1 MGHAE
6 LSIDFLTA
14 ACRRCARL
22 IRGAPG
28 WAGVLLTAAAL
39 GMGAAVAQE
48 AAAGAGDE
56 GQRSLAA
63 LRAALEADP
72 HDPAILVR
80 LGERYIQLGYFSEAL
95 DVAKRLARIGT
106 AEAAVASRLIGARAL
121 VGLRRP
127 DEALTRLKNLTAK
140 GEAAVQAA
148 LVEGDAWLLKGAH
161 GNAYAAYARAR
172 RLAKNPREAD
182 LALAR
187 LALATG
193 DLDGCRKRIAPY
205 LEGDRPDPRALVL
218 AAEIAKRSGRLDEAL
233 DHVDQALALSPDD
246 VTARIL
252 RAGLLLALGRVEEA
266 GDDVAAVR
274 DRLPDAPISDFL
286 EALYLVRQGRIA
298 DARTYADK
306 AARLMPRYLP
316 LVRLRAWL
324 AFFEGRLE
332 EAIALASQ
340 VEAADPN
347 DVVAA
352 ELKAAALLR
361 KGGVGSALRILERL
375 DRSSRIDDRGRILLA
390 SAYMRVGRFDAALR
404 LYERAMARFQNLPEL
419 KTQYA
424 LAQFALGE
432 VDAARKSLTELAR
445 SGADAFRAAVMLTL
459 IERRLGRIEAAMAA
473 ADQVERLA
481 PRSAIGPNLKGLVA
495 LTAGDLK
502 QARRHFDEALAHDPG
517 FLPARRNLARVLLR
531 MGEDEQARA
540 EFLRVL
546 EAEPKDGIALVSLA
560 EIAARQG
567 KWEEATRRLSA
578 AIALAPREPRL
589 RLRLIA
595 LKERAGDLE
604 GAFKSAVAADL
615 LLPDRR
621 ELVAAVARL
630 ALRTGRPG
638 IAEQAYRRLVAAEPD
653 EPTHRI
659 GLALALLARGD
670 DAGARRILLQ
680 ADKLFADP
688 TTPARRDLLKT
699 LVEIEERAG
708 NDTVAL
714 GYARE
719 LVRLFP
725 DTKGMRSRLA
735 RLLARTGDRQGAL
748 AVAQRMHD
756 EDPQDPGAAMLL
768 ADILMESADTSAQA
782 QARRIYDDLI
792 TRIEDVRALA
802 EMAAKLQDHDPGLAT
817 RAAEKALRLAP
828 GSAALRLLAAEAN
841 WALAARG
848 DRAAAARAAQLVGK
862 IDESALDARQ
872 RTRLVSLRR
881 KLGEGG

>member
-1 MGHAE
+1 M
-6 LSIDFLTA
+6 DFFIA
-14 ACRRCARL
+14 ACRHGARL
-22 IRGAPG
+22 IRGTPG
-28 WAGVLLTAAAL
+28 WAGVLLLVAVL
-39 GMGAAVAQE
+39 GMGGAAAQE
-48 AAAGAGDE
+48 PATGAGE
-56 GQRSLAA
+56 KGQSSLLA

-72 HDPAILVR
+72 HNPDILVR

-95 DVAKRLARIGT
+95 DIAKRLARIGT
-106 AEAAVASRLIGARAL
+106 ADADVASHLIGARAL

-127 DEALTRLKNLTAK
+127 DEALARLKNPTVT

-161 GNAYAAYARAR
+161 GKAYGAYARAR
-172 RLAKNPREAD
+172 QLAQDPREAD

-193 DLDGCRKRIAPY
+193 DLDGCRKRIGPY

-233 DHVDQALALSPDD
+233 DHVNRALALSPDD

-266 GDDVAAVR
+266 GSDVAAVR

-286 EALYLVRQGRIA
+286 EALYLVRQGRVA
-298 DARTYADK
+298 DARTHADK

-340 VEAADPN
+340 VEAADPK

-361 KGGVGSALRILERL
+361 KGSVETALRILERL
-375 DRSSRIDDRGRILLA
+375 DRSGRIDDRGRILLA
-390 SAYMRVGRFDAALR
+390 SAYMRAGRFDAALR

-432 VDAARKSLTELAR
+432 VDAARKRLTALAH

-459 IERRLGRIEAAMAA
+459 IERRLGRIDAAMAA
-473 ADQVERLA
+473 AEQVERLA

-502 QARRHFDEALAHDPG
+502 QARRHFAEALARDPG

-540 EFLRVL
+540 AFLRVL
-546 EAEPKDGIALVSLA
+546 EAEPKDGIALVALA
-560 EIAARQG
+560 EIAAQQG
-567 KWEEATRRLSA
+567 KWEEAERRLSA
-578 AIALAPREPRL
+578 AIALAPHEPRL

-595 LKERAGDLE
+595 LKEQAGDLE

-615 LLPDRR
+615 LLPNRR

-630 ALRTGRPG
+630 ALRTGRPS

-659 GLALALLARGD
+659 GLAQALLARGD
-670 DAGARRILLQ
+670 DDSARQILLQ

-688 TTPARRDLLKT
+688 ASPARRALLKT

-719 LVRLFP
+719 LMRLFT
-725 DTKGMRSRLA
+725 DTKGVRFRLA
-735 RLLARTGDRQGAL
+735 RLLARTGDRRAAL
-748 AVAQRMHD
+748 AIARRLRD
-756 EDPQDPGAAMLL
+756 ENPEDPAAAMLL
-768 ADILMESADTSAQA
+768 AEIAMTSPNSADQA
-782 QARRIYDDLI
+782 EARRIYSDLI
-792 TRIEDVRALA
+792 DRLADARALA
-802 EMAAKLQDHDPGLAT
+802 EMAAKLRDRDLALAV
-817 RAAEKALRLAP
+817 RAAEKAWRLAP
-828 GSAALRLLAAEAN
+828 ASAALRLLAAEAN
-841 WALAARG
+841 QALAEQG
-848 DRAAAARAAQLVGK
+848 DQAAGARAAQLVAE
-862 IDESALDARQ
+862 IDESALDAGQ
-872 RTRLVSLRR
+872 RARLVSLRK
-881 KLGEGG
+881 KLAGGG

>member
-1 MGHAE
+1 M
-6 LSIDFLTA
+6 A
-14 ACRRCARL
+14 AL
-22 IRGAPG
+22 
-28 WAGVLLTAAAL
+28 L
-39 GMGAAVAQE
+39 GMGLAVAQE
-48 AAAGAGDE
+48 GVGDAVADE
-56 GQRSLAA
+56 QRSLTA

-72 HDPAILVR
+72 RNPAVLVR
-80 LGERYIQLGYFSEAL
+80 LGERYIQLGYFAEAL
-95 DVAKRLARIGT
+95 DVARRLAQVGT
-106 AEAAVASRLIGARAL
+106 AEAAVAARLIGARAL

-127 DEALTRLKNLTAK
+127 DEALARLKKLTVT

-161 GNAYAAYARAR
+161 GKAYAAYARAR
-172 RLAKNPREAD
+172 QLAEDPREAD

-193 DLDGCRKRIAPY
+193 DLEGCRERIAPY
-205 LEGDRPDPRALVL
+205 LAGDRPDPRALVL
-218 AAEIAKRSGRLDEAL
+218 AAEIAKRSGRLEEAL
-233 DHVDQALALSPDD
+233 DHVNRALTLSPDD

-266 GDDVAAVR
+266 GDDVAVVR
-274 DRLPDAPISDFL
+274 DRLPDAPISNFL

-298 DARTYADK
+298 EARIYADK

-316 LVRLRAWL
+316 LMRLRAWL
-324 AFFEGRLE
+324 AFFEGQLE
-332 EAIALASQ
+332 EAIALAGQ

-347 DVVAA
+347 DIVAA

-361 KGGVGSALRILERL
+361 KGAVRPALAILERL
-375 DRSSRIDDRGRILLA
+375 DRAGRIDDRGRILLA

-432 VDAARKSLTELAR
+432 VDAARQRLLALADN
-445 SGADAFRAAVMLTL
+445 GADAFRAAVMLTL
-459 IERRLGRIEAAMAA
+459 IERRLGRIDAAMAA

-495 LTAGDLK
+495 LTAGDLP
-502 QARRHFDEALAHDPG
+502 QAHRHFDEALARDPG

-531 MGEDEQARA
+531 MGKDEQARR

-546 EAEPKDGIALVSLA
+546 AAEPKDGIALVALA

-567 KWEEATRRLSA
+567 QWEEAERRLSA
-578 AIALAPREPRL
+578 AIALAPQEPRL
-589 RLRLIA
+589 RLRLVA
-595 LKERAGDLE
+595 LKEQAGDLE

-615 LLPDRR
+615 LLPNRR

-653 EPTHRI
+653 EPAHRI
-659 GLALALLARGD
+659 GLARALLARGD
-670 DAGARRILLQ
+670 DDGARRVLLQ

-688 TTPARRDLLKT
+688 ATPARRDLLKT

-714 GYARE
+714 GYVRE
-719 LVRLFP
+719 LIRLFP
-725 DTKGMRSRLA
+725 DTKGVRPKLA
-735 RLLARTGDRQGAL
+735 RLLARTGDHQAAL
-748 AVAQRMHD
+748 AVARQIYD
-756 EDPQDPGAAMLL
+756 ENPKDQDAAMLL
-768 ADILMESADTSAQA
+768 AGILMTSADSSAQA

-792 TRIEDVRALA
+792 ARIADARTLA
-802 EMAAKLQDHDPGLAT
+802 EIAAKLRGQDSVRAV

-828 GSAALRLLAAEAN
+828 ASAALRLLAAEAN
-841 WALAARG
+841 WALAGQG
-848 DRAAAARAAQLVGK
+848 DPAAGARAARLIRE
-862 IDESALDARQ
+862 IDESALDTRQ
-872 RTRLVSLRR
+872 RARLVSLRR
-881 KLGEGG
+881 KLATGE